1 MEFQVYN
8 QSSFY
13 VNENING
20 VKRKIKGNIE
30 YSNKNGNE
38 KIKGFIKKNKIKVTI
53 DKALMEKNGDIAYY
67 LTIQRMGENNVRKII
82 VNKNQ
87 LLQIINNNNY
97 ELKYNN

>member
-13 VNENING
+13 VDENING
-20 VKRKIKGNIE
+20 VKRKIEGNVK
-30 YSNKNGNE
+30 YTNKNGNE
-38 KIKGFIKKNKIKVTI
+38 KIKGVINNNKIRVTI
-53 DKALMEKNGDIAYY
+53 DNALMEKNGDVAYY
-67 LTIQRMGENNVRKII
+67 LTIRRIGSNNQKKII

-97 ELKYNN
+97 ELKYSN